1 VPLPTTAAVRLLAA
15 WTQQRRALSDR
26 LEGLL
31 LHGPTAVDRVAART
45 DEIRAALER
54 ERQAFEDFVALAG
67 QPDFGPGPAPDV
79 DLLRPRAYP
88 PLRSVSEEHVAA
100 EHVAAEHV
108 TAEHVTAEQVSTSQV
123 DPAR

>member
-15 WTQQRRALSDR
+15 WTQQRRELSDR

-31 LHGPTAVDRVAART
+31 LHGPTAVERVT
-45 DEIRAALER
+45 SRAEELREALER
-54 ERQAFEDFVALAG
+54 ERQAFEEFVALSLQADAG
-67 QPDFGPGPAPDV
+67 AAADV

-88 PLRSVSEEHVAA
+88 PLRSVGTTQA
-100 EHVAAEHV
+100 
-108 TAEHVTAEQVSTSQV
+108 